1 MKSIKVTDVKLQ
13 FLFAIKRKYQ
23 TLMSSV
29 MWLHFRRN
37 GPVWSRVLSSSVIA
51 VLIDNP
57 V

>member
-29 MWLHFRRN
+29 MWLHLRRN